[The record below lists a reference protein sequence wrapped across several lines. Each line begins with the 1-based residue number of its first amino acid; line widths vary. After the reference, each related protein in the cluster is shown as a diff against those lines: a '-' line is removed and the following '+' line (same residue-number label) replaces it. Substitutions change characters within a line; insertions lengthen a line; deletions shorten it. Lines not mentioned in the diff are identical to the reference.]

1 MMSKPV
7 DLILFD
13 IDGTL
18 LQSHK
23 VTRYGMSIAL
33 KEVFGGDGP
42 IDQYSMSGKTDPQ
55 IMRELM
61 LLNGISDDE
70 INEKLPQA
78 CQLYVKIVCESISQ
92 FDLHT
97 CVGIPELLRILQ
109 RKKHVMLGL
118 LTGNLEGIVEAKLS
132 QAGLWKDIF
141 AVGAFGSDAEDRNL
155 LPKIAISRA
164 EKLLQ
169 REIDASLTVLV
180 GDTPR
185 DIGCARAAGTR
196 IMAVATGNYSV
207 EELGEYH
214 PDYLFENFSDPAPA
228 LEALELS

>member
-1 MMSKPV
+1 MSKPV
-7 DLILFD
+7 ELILFD
-13 IDGTL
+13 VDGTL

-42 IDQYSMSGKTDPQ
+42 IDQYSMSGKTDQQ

-61 LLNGISDDE
+61 LLNGISADE
-70 INEKLPQA
+70 INEKLPKA

-97 CVGIPELLRILQ
+97 CVGIPELLRTLQ
-109 RKKHVMLGL
+109 GQKHITLGL

-132 QAGLWKDIF
+132 QAGLWKNIF
-141 AVGAFGSDAEDRNL
+141 SIGGFGSDAEDRNL

-169 REIDASLTVLV
+169 KKIDASSVVLV

-185 DIGCARAAGTR
+185 DIDCARVAGTR
-196 IMAVATGNYSV
+196 IMAVATGHYSV
-207 EELGEYH
+207 EELGKYH
-214 PDYLFENFSDPAPA
+214 PDYLFENFSDPCPV